1 MSTEMSF
8 SKVLACSLIT
18 DSDEVITVKLTVTDY
33 HGNEDSDADSVTITK
48 P

>member
-1 MSTEMSF
+1 MSTDISF

-18 DSDEVITVKLTVTDY
+18 NSDEVITVKLTVTDY
-33 HGNEDSDADSVTITK
+33 CGNEDSAADSVTITK

>member
-1 MSTEMSF
+1 MSTDISF

-33 HGNEDSDADSVTITK
+33 CGNEGSDAGIVTITK